1 VPDSPAAAPDLAARI
16 DHAALRIAFSR
27 LLLSVAFTLVTS
39 LVFIGLLLP
48 HFPRTTLAW
57 WFAGIQAT
65 GLGRLGLWYWHRRA
79 DPGMDA
85 TRSWERRFF
94 LGTMAAALSWSAGG
108 LWLFPEGSNV
118 EVAVLCVTLL
128 GVSSIAVS
136 SLAAHFPS
144 LLVFVSTA
152 LAPLAVQLLRSEVSV
167 ARVVGMLLITCGIAL
182 AWTGWQSTLV
192 LRKLLR
198 TELELQGA
206 IDETRAAQQ
215 AAEKANEAKSRF
227 LATMSHEVRTP
238 LNGILGLAEL
248 LEGSALDAPQRRQL
262 QLLRKSGDNLRE
274 IVDDI
279 LDFSRI
285 EADRMP
291 IASTGF
297 GPRRIAEEAFET
309 WKERAR
315 QAGLAMRLEASLE
328 LPDHVLGD
336 PVRLRQIL
344 DNFIGNALKFTA
356 RGGIELRV
364 EADGRG
370 PFTGGGAVRLRF
382 SVRDTGIGIPPEAIE
397 RIFDPFTQADQS
409 WSRAYGGSGLG
420 LAICRSLVTRMGG
433 MIGVDSTPG
442 LGSTFWISLP
452 LRVAAPALADALA
465 IDDARADALLSTAA
479 GEPVARPTSRVLMV
493 EDNAVNRTV
502 CGAMLE
508 RLGLDFD
515 EAFDGVEALAKA
527 VDRHYDLVLMD
538 CQMPQLDGYAATREL
553 RARGIVGRDGRPLPI
568 IALTANAFAEDRER
582 ARAAGMDDF
591 LSKPVTL
598 EQLRVAVS
606 RWTTV
611 AADGSAAQGDAAPAE
626 TPSAAG

>member
-1 VPDSPAAAPDLAARI
+1 MSDSPAAAPDLTARL
-16 DHAALRIAFSR
+16 DQAALRIAFSR
-27 LLLSVAFTLVTS
+27 LLLSVGFTLVTS
-39 LVFIGLLLP
+39 LVFIGLLMA

-57 WFAGIQAT
+57 WFAGIQLT

-79 DPGMDA
+79 NPGMEA
-85 TRSWERRFF
+85 TRTWETRFF
-94 LGTMAAALSWSAGG
+94 LGTTAAALSWSAGG
-108 LWLFPEGSNV
+108 IWLVPSGSTV
-118 EVAVLCVTLL
+118 EIAVLCVTLL

-144 LLVFVSTA
+144 LLVFISTA
-152 LAPLAVQLLRSEVSV
+152 LGPLALQLLRSDVSV
-167 ARVVGMLLITCGIAL
+167 ARVVGLLLITCGIAL
-182 AWTGWQSTLV
+182 AWTGWQSTVV

-198 TELELQGA
+198 TELELKAA
-206 IDETRAAQQ
+206 IDDTRAAQQ

-248 LEGSALDAPQRRQL
+248 LEGSTLDPTQRRQL

-285 EADRMP
+285 EADRLP

-309 WKERAR
+309 WRERAR

-336 PVRLRQIL
+336 PLRLRQIL

-370 PFTGGGAVRLRF
+370 PFGPGSPVRLRF
-382 SVRDTGIGIPPEAIE
+382 SVRDTGIGISPEATE
-397 RIFDPFTQADQS
+397 RIFEPFTQADQS
-409 WSRAYGGSGLG
+409 WSRPFGGSGLG

-452 LRVAAPALADALA
+452 LRVAEPAPAPSPDVDATL
-465 IDDARADALLSTAA
+465 ADALLSSPPDGAA
-479 GEPVARPTSRVLMV
+479 ARPTGRVLMV

-515 EAFDGVEALAKA
+515 EAVDGVEALAKA
-527 VDRHYDLVLMD
+527 VDGHYDLVLMD

-598 EQLRVAVS
+598 EQLRVAVA
-606 RWTTV
+606 RWTAV
-611 AADGSAAQGDAAPAE
+611 GDGGERGAGAGSEA
-626 TPSAAG
+626 TPRAAG